1 MLFDLHSSG
10 RQVLNSKMVSYL
22 SSEKLPSGGLL
33 SNFFIYVIIL
43 INLKSFIN
51 LKYRVEPAGMGLT
64 QLKG

>member
-1 MLFDLHSSG
+1 
-10 RQVLNSKMVSYL
+10 MVSYL

-33 SNFFIYVIIL
+33 SNFFIHVIIL

>member
-33 SNFFIYVIIL
+33 SNFFIHVIIL
-43 INLKSFIN
+43 IN

>member
-1 MLFDLHSSG
+1 
-10 RQVLNSKMVSYL
+10 MVSYL

-33 SNFFIYVIIL
+33 INFFKIHVIIV